1 MHNNKELKIWNKP
14 IDLVVKVHAATE
26 KFRAK
31 EKHDFTFPT
40 RRSAVSFPSKISDG
54 AGRNTKA
61 EFKQFLGIAKNTS
74 DGLQTQLII
83 SNPFNLRAQKTLEPL
98 SAENKEIQKMNY
110 KLQFTIT

>member
-26 KFRAK
+26 K
-31 EKHDFTFPT
+31 
-40 RRSAVSFPSKISDG
+40 
-54 AGRNTKA
+54 